1 MLQPSEE
8 ERALSLRI
16 RNLGLLDWSIWS
28 REDSVGGTARAAGRG
43 RLAGLVV
50 DLGSI
55 QVERERAAVAEAV
68 LAELWELRD
77 RRRPTLCVIDEA
89 HNVCPATTASR

>member
-1 MLQPSEE
+1 MGVLGPFARERKNLGE
-8 ERALSLRI
+8 RLGEDDWRALVI
-16 RNLGLLDWSIWS
+16 
-28 REDSVGGTARAAGRG
+28 
-43 RLAGLVV
+43 

-68 LAELWELRD
+68 LAQLWELRD

-89 HNVCPATTASR
+89 HNVCPATSSEPLTVLSTEHAVRIAGEGR